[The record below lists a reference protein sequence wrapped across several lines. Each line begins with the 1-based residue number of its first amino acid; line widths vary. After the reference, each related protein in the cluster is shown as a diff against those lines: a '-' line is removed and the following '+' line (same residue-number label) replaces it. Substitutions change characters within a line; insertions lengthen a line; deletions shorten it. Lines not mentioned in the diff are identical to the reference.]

1 MVPKQKLQ
9 FLAFLLIYFIVP
21 FSACLFTLIFANYT
35 SSVFLPEKF
44 LILFEATVATQD
56 FTLFALTWAPFPII
70 TIILFFY
77 SLPVADYLF
86 KKEKCSTLSEE
97 KARHRIV
104 HSPMIISLFGFTGW
118 EFSTF
123 LSVFRIDTLF
133 PAAPPQ
139 SILTVTIL
147 FGFWG
152 LFAFAF
158 SYATTNFLNKTL
170 IIPCVFPDGGLGKY
184 ATGKQFSIVT
194 KQIIFWTASTLFP
207 IILLIFG
214 LLQRTNHNI
223 FHLHYLI
230 HTDVLF
236 EVIAIMLFFSFV
248 FSVTFA
254 ISIQHPL
261 NQIEEAT
268 ELIKDQKFDTRVT
281 IFSSD
286 ELGLLGDAVN
296 EMAEGLA
303 ERERIKDT
311 FGRIVDPRV
320 RDYLLSNEHSLGG
333 KVVDATILFS
343 DLRDFTKLS
352 EKRTPEEVLYILNRY
367 FQEMSNAIEVHGGF
381 INKFIGDAIL
391 AVFGTPM
398 PMLDHADRAF
408 QTALEMQR
416 NLEVLN
422 QQFLKEGL
430 TELKMGIGIHTGS
443 LLVGN
448 IGSMNRMEF
457 TVIGDTVNTA
467 SRVEG
472 LCKGLQ
478 KNLLIT
484 ENTANLL
491 AESIRNHLQLEG
503 EYELKGRE
511 SKEKIYS
518 YPIV

>member
-1 MVPKQKLQ
+1 MRQNRKVQLI
-9 FLAFLLIYFIVP
+9 AFLCIYFIVP
-21 FSACLFTLIFANYT
+21 FSACFFTLIFANYT
-35 SSVFLPEKF
+35 STAFLPDKF
-44 LILFEATVATQD
+44 LVLFEATRTTND
-56 FTLFALTWAPFPII
+56 FTLFALTWGPFPII
-70 TIILFFY
+70 TAILLFY
-77 SLPVADYLF
+77 STPVANFLF
-86 KKEKCSTLSEE
+86 KKENCNFISEE
-97 KARHRIV
+97 KARYRIV
-104 HSPMIISLFGFTGW
+104 HSPMIISLFGFVGW
-118 EFSTF
+118 ELSTI
-123 LSVFRIDTLF
+123 LSVLRIDNLF
-133 PAAPPQ
+133 PDAPPQ

-158 SYATTNFLNKTL
+158 SYSTTNYLNKTL
-170 IIPCVFPDGGLGKY
+170 IIPNVFPMGGLGKY
-184 ATGKQFSIVT
+184 AKGKQFSIVT

-214 LLQRTNHNI
+214 LLQRTNQNL
-223 FHLHYLI
+223 FELHTLI

-236 EVIAIMLFFSFV
+236 EVIVIMLFFTFL

-254 ISIQHPL
+254 ISLQHPL
-261 NQIEEAT
+261 NQIESAT
-268 ELIKDQKFDTRVT
+268 ELIKEQKFDTRVT

-311 FGRIVDPRV
+311 FGRIVDPRI

-367 FQEMSNAIEVHGGF
+367 FQEMSNAIEMHGGF

-391 AVFGTPM
+391 AVFGTPI
-398 PMLDHADRAF
+398 PMTNHAEKAVH
-408 QTALEMQR
+408 TALEMQK
-416 NLEVLN
+416 NLDQLN
-422 QQFLKEGL
+422 KQFLNEGL

-448 IGSMNRMEF
+448 IGSTNRMEF

-472 LCKGLQ
+472 LCKGLH

-484 ENTANLL
+484 ENTAKFLPENIKTHLL
-491 AESIRNHLQLEG
+491 PEG
-503 EYELKGRE
+503 EFELKGRE
-511 SKEKIYS
+511 SKETIFS
-518 YPIV
+518 YVID

>member
-1 MVPKQKLQ
+1 MLPKQRIQ
-9 FLAFLLIYFIVP
+9 FFAFLCIYLIVP

-35 SSVFLPEKF
+35 SSAFLPERF
-44 LILFEATVATQD
+44 LVLFDATRTTND
-56 FTLFALTWAPFPII
+56 TTLFALTWAPFPII
-70 TIILFFY
+70 TLILFFY
-77 SLPVADYLF
+77 SLPVSNYLF
-86 KKEKCSTLSEE
+86 KKEKCNFLSEE

-104 HSPMIISLFGFTGW
+104 HSPITISLFGFIGW
-118 EFSTF
+118 ELSTF
-123 LSVFRIDTLF
+123 LSVIRIDTLF

-139 SILTVTIL
+139 SLLTVTIL
-147 FGFWG
+147 FAFWG
-152 LFAFAF
+152 LFAFTF
-158 SYATTNFLNKTL
+158 SYSTTNYLNKIL
-170 IIPCVFPDGGLGKY
+170 IIPFVFPNGGLGKY
-184 ATGKQFSIVT
+184 AKGKQFSIVT

-214 LLQRTNHNI
+214 LLQRTNKNI
-223 FHLHYLI
+223 FHLHQLVY
-230 HTDVLF
+230 TDVLF
-236 EVIAIMLFFSFV
+236 EMIAIMLFFSFV

-254 ISIQHPL
+254 ISLQHPL
-261 NQIEEAT
+261 NQIEDAT
-268 ELIKDQKFDTRVT
+268 ELIKEQKFDTRVF
-281 IFSSD
+281 IYSSD
-286 ELGLLGDAVN
+286 EMGLLGDAVN

-333 KVVDATILFS
+333 KVVEATILFS

-367 FQEMSNAIEVHGGF
+367 FQEMSNAIEIHGGF

-398 PMLDHADRAF
+398 PMPDHPNRAF
-408 QTALEMQR
+408 QTALEMQK
-416 NLEVLN
+416 NLDILN
-422 QQFLKEGL
+422 SQFLKEGL
-430 TELKMGIGIHTGS
+430 AELKMGIGIHTGS

-448 IGSMNRMEF
+448 IGSTNRMEF

-491 AESIRNHLQLEG
+491 PNSIQSKLQSEG
-503 EYELKGRE
+503 EFELKGRE

-518 YPIV
+518 FPA